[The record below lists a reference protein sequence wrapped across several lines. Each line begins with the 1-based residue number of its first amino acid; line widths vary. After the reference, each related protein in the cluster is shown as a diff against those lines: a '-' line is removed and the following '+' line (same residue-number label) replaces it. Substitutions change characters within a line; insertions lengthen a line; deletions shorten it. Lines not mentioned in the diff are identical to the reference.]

1 MMNTFRQIAAI
12 STTRTVDPETADLG
26 IKKLQGKMDLPTN
39 TYYQSVLI
47 EGETVKEIVLE

>member
-39 TYYQSVLI
+39 TYYQSVLV